1 MKSSEIRQ
9 SFLDFFERKE
19 HTIVRSAPVIP
30 AEDPTLLFTNA
41 GMNQFKDVFLDKGT
55 RPYSRATDTQKC
67 IRASGKHNDLED
79 VGRDTYHHTF
89 FEMLGN
95 WSFGDYYKKEAIAWA
110 WELLTEVWKL
120 PRERLYATVY
130 KDDDESLEI
139 WKRETDIDPD
149 HIMKFGDKDNF
160 WEMGETGPCGPC
172 SEIHIDLTDDLSGK
186 ELVNADDHRVIELW
200 NLVFIQYNRHA
211 DRSLEPLP
219 KKHVDTGM
227 GFERITAVLQ
237 GKGSNYDTD
246 IFGPLFE
253 AITALTGVDYSATL
267 DGERDMAMRVIADH
281 ARTLTFAIADGAV
294 PGNEGRGYVLRRIL
308 RRAVRYARKL
318 DCNQPMLYRLVGVIT
333 DTMGDVFPELG
344 KQQETVEKIIRSEEE
359 SFLVT
364 LGRGIEIFGEITAV
378 LKASKEK
385 RISGEDAFRLYDTY
399 GFPLDLTRLM
409 AAEEGLAIDEKG
421 FEACM
426 LEQKERAREDRKQK
440 QQIAGD
446 EGEWQWFKKKGPT
459 VFLGY
464 ERLDAE
470 AQVVGLKVAGGQMQL
485 VLDRTPFYAES
496 GGQTGDRGSI
506 QGERYTIDVIDTRKD
521 GDVTVHIAGKV
532 YDRNTGAE
540 VEPESIELSG
550 SAFPVRAG
558 VEKETRE
565 ATERNHTATHLLHAA
580 LRKVLGEH
588 VQQKGSLVGP
598 ERLRFD
604 FSHFEKV
611 SPGELEAVEAEVNER
626 IREAEELVKHADIP
640 YEEALEKGA
649 LAFFGDKYA
658 DRVRV
663 VEVPG
668 VSIELCGGTHVSNVG
683 KIGLFKIISESSIA
697 SGIRRIEAISGKAAE
712 DYMWKEHLELQEVR
726 QILRLKSDEDVKV
739 NLLELTESKKELEK
753 RLQEYRKKDLVER
766 SKELLEDAYQ
776 TDGASVLV
784 KQLEDGLS
792 PEELRFLGQ
801 AILDELKRKKLPG
814 TGLLT
819 TIDAGKVSFVGYA
832 NNEPSFSC
840 PFDSSKLIRE
850 AAKYVQGGGGGKP
863 EFATAGGKNPEG
875 ISEAE
880 EAFKEAVQAKL
891 KSKRRL

>member
-1 MKSSEIRQ
+1 MKSSDIRQ
-9 SFLDFFERKE
+9 SFLDFFEQKA

-41 GMNQFKDVFLDKGT
+41 GMNQFKDVFLDKGS
-55 RPYSRATDTQKC
+55 RPYNRAVDTQKC

-110 WELLTEVWKL
+110 WELFTEVWKL
-120 PRERLYATVY
+120 PKERLYATVY
-130 KDDDESLEI
+130 TDDDESLEI
-139 WKRETDIDPD
+139 WKKETDIDPG
-149 HIMKFGDKDNF
+149 HVMKFGEKDNF

-186 ELVNADDHRVIELW
+186 SLVNADDHRVIELW
-200 NLVFIQYNRHA
+200 NLVFIQYNRKA
-211 DRSLEPLP
+211 DKSLDPLP

-227 GFERITAVLQ
+227 GFERVTAVLQ
-237 GKGSNYDTD
+237 GKSSNYDTD
-246 IFGPLFE
+246 IFLPLFDS
-253 AITALTGVDYSATL
+253 ITGITGTEYNATL
-267 DGERDMAMRVIADH
+267 DGDQDIAMRVIADH
-281 ARTLTFAIADGAV
+281 ARTLTFAITDGAV

-318 DCNQPMLYRLVGVIT
+318 DCHEPMLYRLVGVIA
-333 DTMGDVFPELG
+333 DTMGGVFPELK

-359 SFLVT
+359 SFLAT
-364 LGRGIEIFGEITAV
+364 LDRGIEIFGEITTT
-378 LKASKEK
+378 LGASKQK

-409 AAEEGLAIDEKG
+409 AAEEGLTIDEDG

-426 LEQKERAREDRKQK
+426 QKQKERARRDRKQK

-446 EGEWQWFKKKGPT
+446 EGEWHWFGKKDRT

-464 ERLDAE
+464 ETLDTE
-470 AQVVGLKVAGGQMQL
+470 AQVVGVKVAGGQLQL

-496 GGQTGDRGSI
+496 GGQTGDRGRI
-506 QGERYTIDVIDTRKD
+506 EWEKYAVEIIDTQKD
-521 GDVTVHIAGKV
+521 GEVVVHVAGKV
-532 YDRNTGAE
+532 YDRATGAE
-540 VEPESIELSG
+540 IKPESI
-550 SAFPVRAG
+550 AFEGAFLARAQ
-558 VEKETRE
+558 VDRESRE

-611 SPGELEAVEAEVNER
+611 SQRELEAVEAEVNER
-626 IREAEELVKHADIP
+626 IREAAELVKHADVP

-658 DRVRV
+658 DRVRI

-668 VSIELCGGTHVSNVG
+668 VSMELCGGTHVSNVG
-683 KIGLFKIISESSIA
+683 KIGLFKIINESSIA

-712 DYMWKEHLELQEVR
+712 ELLWSEYQELQQVR
-726 QILRLKSDEDVKV
+726 QLLKTGGE
-739 NLLELTESKKELEK
+739 ESVAG
-753 RLQEYRKKDLVER
+753 RVQ
-766 SKELLEDAYQ
+766 ELLEERKTLDKEVQDMRLSLLLDQALNRLEQ
-776 TDGASVLV
+776 ADTVNGCRIFVMKPEDSGADTLRSLGQFLREKIGRGVGLLAGEEDGKVTLVGFAGDEAIRECGLNAGELV
-784 KQLEDGLS
+784 KK
-792 PEELRFLGQ
+792 
-801 AILDELKRKKLPG
+801 A
-814 TGLLT
+814 
-819 TIDAGKVSFVGYA
+819 
-832 NNEPSFSC
+832 
-840 PFDSSKLIRE
+840 
-850 AAKYVQGGGGGKP
+850 AAKVQGGGGGKP
-863 EFATAGGKNPEG
+863 GLATAGGRNPAG
-875 ISEAE
+875 IPDAIKVFE
-880 EAFKEAVQAKL
+880 EAVKEKL
-891 KSKRRL
+891 Q